1 MTERVPAAVAAVSSI
16 VILVY
21 ACATAPPTTNPT
33 PTQQPAAGQQM
44 PGGPP
49 GGPRV
54 PLTDSARRVRD
65 SLNAAR
71 RDSASAAI
79 LRSIAG
85 RENQPAESVFKNI
98 KILKGVPAGRLVNI
112 MNMGFGRSLGVSCG
126 FCHVP
131 GKWDLDDKEE
141 KNTARLM
148 FAMVQTINRDSTLS
162 SSGRATATTGR
173 AIAGWPLLL
182 SLLEQLAKS
191 RQLLRVENCFDLLVG
206 AIPDGA
212 HLGRWASPS
221 RTAACAIGRRTT
233 TTPAPTAPSTPP
245 STAPSP
251 ALTAPVFSE
260 VFHRHCFVGEHPADF
275 GLLRGIEL

>member
-1 MTERVPAAVAAVSSI
+1 MNERVPAAVAVVSSI
-16 VILVY
+16 IIVGY
-21 ACATAPPTTNPT
+21 ACATAPTTNPP
-33 PTQQPAAGQQM
+33 PTQQPVAGQQM

-49 GGPRV
+49 GGPGGMRV

-71 RDSASAAI
+71 RDSAAANI

-98 KILKGVPAGRLVNI
+98 KIFKGIPAGRLVNI

-148 FAMVQTINRDSTLS
+148 FAMVQTINHDYISKVPTDPARASPPPVVNCFTCHRGNS
-162 SSGRATATTGR
+162 RPMGPEGPPPGNRPPGAPPSSG
-173 AIAGWPLLL
+173 
-182 SLLEQLAKS
+182 
-191 RQLLRVENCFDLLVG
+191 D
-206 AIPDGA
+206 
-212 HLGRWASPS
+212 
-221 RTAACAIGRRTT
+221 
-233 TTPAPTAPSTPP
+233 
-245 STAPSP
+245 
-251 ALTAPVFSE
+251 
-260 VFHRHCFVGEHPADF
+260 
-275 GLLRGIEL
+275 